1 MIKGAKS
8 SKGKRTAKILMLM
21 VISLTLLTSVPVQ
34 AARIV
39 GTVNYNNNAVTE
51 YSTAYAE
58 IRLRNVDTDEW
69 LPTNYAY
76 DNENGIFSIE
86 NVPPGKYS
94 PTITIQSGY
103 PFELGNNTAS
113 NAGDFISFL
122 SGLNDD
128 IVVPPHLDEVQNDLK
143 VVYSV
148 RLIRPVDN
156 QELRTYAG
164 DPPEKLYQSFYYP
177 SADTFEWEPVPGA
190 SKYEVTILLKDGETE
205 KTSVM
210 VDESVVSTQY
220 SPDLEINSGKDCY
233 WFTVSAYNSEG
244 ELIGDFSNFY
254 KNGFGG
260 WFEFQ
265 VIPRS

>member
-1 MIKGAKS
+1 MIKGEKLF
-8 SKGKRTAKILMLM
+8 KGKRALKIILLMLL
-21 VISLTLLTSVPVQ
+21 SLSLLTLTPALG
-34 AARIV
+34 ARIV
-39 GTVNYNNNAVTE
+39 GTVYYNNQIVTE
-51 YSTAYAE
+51 YTKAYAE
-58 IRLRNVDTDEW
+58 IGLRNVDTNEW

-76 DNENGIFSIE
+76 DNENGVFSIE

-103 PFELGNNTAS
+103 PFKLGDKSAS
-113 NAGDFISFL
+113 NAGDFVSYL

-128 IVVPPHLDEVQNDLK
+128 ILVPPHLDEVQSDLK

-148 RLIRPVDN
+148 HLIRPVDN

-164 DPPEKLYQSFYYP
+164 DPPEKLYQSFYSP

-190 SKYEVTILLKDGETE
+190 SKYEVRILLNTGKTGEFSTL
-205 KTSVM
+205 
-210 VDESVVSTQY
+210 VDEFVESTEY
-220 SPDLEINSGKDCY
+220 SPNLDINSGNDY
-233 WFTVSAYNSEG
+233 YSFLVYPYNSDG
-244 ELIGDFSNFY
+244 ELIGTFDNYY

-265 VIPRS
+265 VIPHP